1 MPMPAKT
8 TAQALSRAGQKAAAA
23 LRKEKKEPALTE
35 NLQAAVELMVFEGQ
49 TRSEA
54 AQAVG
59 VSDEYLR
66 RSFTK
71 PDVLAYFNQ
80 CQEVLRTSARP
91 RALRKIIALSDEAT
105 SERVALDASKYL
117 DGMDRGA
124 HQVGATVIN
133 NTHINNTVNVTP
145 GYVLDLRPEDIGG
158 NGVQIEHLEHDEV
171 IELEALEGVPEDE

>member
-1 MPMPAKT
+1 MAFPSKQ
-8 TAQALSRAGQKAAAA
+8 TAQSLSRAGQKAAAI
-23 LRKEKKEPALTE
+23 LRKEKKEPVMSE
-35 NLQAAVELMVFEGQ
+35 NVQTAVELMVFEGQ
-49 TRSEA
+49 TRSQA
-54 AQAVG
+54 AESVG

-66 RSFTK
+66 KCFIK

-91 RALRKIIALSDEAT
+91 RALRKIIDLSEKAG

-133 NTHINNTVNVTP
+133 NTQINNTLNVTP
-145 GYVLDLRPEDIGG
+145 GYVIDLRPDDADELL
-158 NGVQIEHLEHDEV
+158 QIRHLEQHGDN
-171 IELEALEGVPEDE
+171 ALPYQRDVPEDE